1 MLRGILMGVL
11 ERIENIIRANLSDL
25 LEKPGDPEKLLGRF
39 ISEMESELAD
49 ARAQIAAAIREGKR
63 LNALCIAEEQS
74 AEKWHKKAVLAVQ
87 HGKDNLAKEALL
99 RKRAVSTLAKDYRRE
114 CSLNEEVV
122 VSLKS
127 ALKALEAKIQEAKR
141 EKNELI
147 MRKRQIEV
155 DRLLGRD
162 SLADKR
168 ATLERMEDKVI
179 SLSAEVEVMEEF
191 NGDNL
196 ATRLREEELDAE
208 LAKLKDRMKSEK
220 S

>member
-11 ERIENIIRANLSDL
+11 ERIESIIKANLSDL
-25 LEKPGDPEKLLGRF
+25 LEKPGDPEKLLERL
-39 ISEMESELAD
+39 ISEMELELAN

-63 LNALCIAEEQS
+63 LNLLCIEGEQS

-87 HGKDNLAKEALL
+87 HDKDNLAKEALL
-99 RKRAVSTLAKDYRRE
+99 RKRVASASAADYRRE
-114 CSLNEEVV
+114 CNLNEEVI

-127 ALKALEAKIQEAKR
+127 ALKALKVKIQEAKR
-141 EKNELI
+141 KKNELVV
-147 MRKRQIEV
+147 RKRQIEV

-162 SLADKR
+162 SLAAKR

-179 SLSAEVEVMEEF
+179 SLSVEVEVMEEF
-191 NGDNL
+191 SGDKL
-196 ATRLREEELDAE
+196 AVRLREEELEAE